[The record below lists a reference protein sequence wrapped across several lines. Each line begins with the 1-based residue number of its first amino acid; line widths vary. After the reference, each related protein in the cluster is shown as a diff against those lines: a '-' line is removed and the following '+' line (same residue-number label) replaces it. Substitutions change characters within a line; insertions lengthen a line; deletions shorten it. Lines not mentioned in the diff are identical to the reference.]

1 MKRYTLLD
9 QNVPMAFYRFYI
21 YFRMPVSVIMYLA
34 GFAENGFSDIF
45 SFTLSTSEILLYACA
60 CIGLWRMKHWGYV
73 LNKIFLIYELAV
85 FSVLIPVN
93 VYFQDYAAI
102 GTCVAQLIINV
113 PIYIYF
119 EKRKFLFSTPSP
131 KQTPDVEQQEKSE
144 PAEEIM
150 ELLIDHTCV
159 NCGRSFKVR
168 FKTSYG
174 QTEIPALSVICPF
187 CDTTEILK
195 QEKTT

>member
-9 QNVPMAFYRFYI
+9 QNVPMVFYRFYI
-21 YFRMPVSVIMYLA
+21 YFRMPVSIIMYLI

-45 SFTLSTSEILLYACA
+45 SFALNTFEILLYVCA
-60 CIGLWRMKHWGYV
+60 CIGLWKMKHWGYV

-102 GTCVAQLIINV
+102 GTCVGQLVVNTLIF
-113 PIYIYF
+113 IYF
-119 EKRKFLFSTPSP
+119 EKRKFLFGTRSL
-131 KQTPDVEQQEKSE
+131 KKTPDVEQQKKSE
-144 PAEEIM
+144 PVEEIR
-150 ELLIDHTCV
+150 ELLIDHTCI

-168 FKTSYG
+168 FKTYYD
-174 QTEIPALSVICPF
+174 QTEIPALSVVCPF

-195 QEKTT
+195 QKKTT